1 MTTEEILK
9 NHQSPTP
16 SKWRVNAEK
25 RRRFRYVRHIKNYI
39 LLQLLSL
46 KDLIY
51 EQIIRRTSRSVK
63 D

>member
-9 NHQSPTP
+9 SHRSPTP
-16 SKWRVNAEK
+16 SKWRVNAER
-25 RRRFRYVRHIKNYI
+25 RRRFRYVRHIKNYV
-39 LLQLLSL
+39 LLRLLLL

-51 EQIIRRTSRSVK
+51 EQIIRCTSRSVK